1 MQGKKNFWIPYSAEM
16 NQSIESH
23 SDQIRKY
30 VLMALF
36 AGTTVGLGYLLI
48 SIPNVEAVTLML
60 FVSGY
65 TLGMVNGILVAIVAS
80 TIYFGFNPQ
89 GGMYPPLLA
98 AQIIGMSLSPIIGSL
113 IKSLKLKLSRLKL
126 MGLLGLSAII
136 CTVFYDILTN
146 IAYPLSTGMGVK
158 GIIGF
163 VIAGIPF
170 SALHILSNTLIFLIV
185 IPKVTQYL
193 DNHPLLD

>member
-1 MQGKKNFWIPYSAEM
+1 MA
-16 NQSIESH
+16 QSIESNTN
-23 SDQIRKY
+23 QLKKY

-60 FVSGY
+60 FISGY
-65 TLGMVNGILVAIVAS
+65 TLGMVNGIMVAVVAS

-89 GGMYPPLLA
+89 GGMYPPLLI
-98 AQIIGMSLSPIIGSL
+98 AQIIGMSLAPVLGFL
-113 IKSLKLKLSRLKL
+113 LKSLKSNLNRWEIAS
-126 MGLLGLSAII
+126 LLGLSAII
-136 CTVFYDILTN
+136 CTAFYDLLTN

-163 VIAGIPF
+163 IIAGIPF
-170 SALHILSNTLIFLIV
+170 SALHILSNTLIFLFV

-193 DNHPLLD
+193 DNHPLIV

>member
-1 MQGKKNFWIPYSAEM
+1 MTRT
-16 NQSIESH
+16 IESH
-23 SDQIRKY
+23 SNQIRKY

-36 AGTTVGLGYLLI
+36 AGTTVGLGYLFI

-65 TLGMVNGILVAIVAS
+65 TLGMMNGILVAIVAS

-89 GGMYPPLLA
+89 GGMYPPLLV
-98 AQIIGMSLSPIIGSL
+98 AQIIGMSLSPIMGYL
-113 IKSLKLKLSRLKL
+113 ISRMKLKLSRWKL
-126 MGLLGLSAII
+126 ISMLGLSAII
-136 CTVFYDILTN
+136 CTAFYDILTN

-163 VIAGIPF
+163 IIAGIPF
-170 SALHILSNTLIFLIV
+170 SALHILSNTLIFLFV

-193 DNHPLLD
+193 DNHPLLV

>member
-1 MQGKKNFWIPYSAEM
+1 VA
-16 NQSIESH
+16 QSIESNTN
-23 SDQIRKY
+23 QLKKY

-60 FVSGY
+60 FISGY
-65 TLGMVNGILVAIVAS
+65 TLGMVNGIMVAVVAS

-89 GGMYPPLLA
+89 GGMYPPLLI
-98 AQIIGMSLSPIIGSL
+98 AQIIGMSLAPALGFL
-113 IKSLKLKLSRLKL
+113 LKSLKSNLNRWKIAS
-126 MGLLGLSAII
+126 LLGLSAII
-136 CTVFYDILTN
+136 CTAFYDLLTN

-163 VIAGIPF
+163 IIAGIPF
-170 SALHILSNTLIFLIV
+170 SALHILSNTLIFLFV

-193 DNHPLLD
+193 DNHPLIV